1 MRRSGVR
8 RTAALALSLLAV
20 VAVVAAA
27 PRSGDAPLIAG
38 HAPPNGFRIAS
49 PTMGAV
55 VTGSVVLRAEP
66 AADLV
71 SEVVRVDFRVDGQ
84 PFCVR
89 ERPPFECEWDAGP
102 SPGVHVIR
110 AAAHLKDGRRLV
122 DSVRTA
128 RPAALAPTRRGRFTL
143 STDVD
148 VVQVVAT
155 VTDEQ
160 GRFIPNLAMEAFRI
174 WENDLP
180 QPVTHLI
187 GQESPREVVVAVDM
201 SSSMTDAMPQ
211 VRQAVRAFLGAL
223 RPDDHVTLLAFND
236 AVFTLARRE
245 SDPAARARAV
255 ERLAPW
261 GSTALYD
268 MLLKAMDL
276 LATRRG
282 RKVLV
287 VFSDGEDQSSRAAL
301 EDVQRRA
308 ETNDAPVYMI
318 GQGRGASDKKLQDLL
333 EKMARMSG
341 GRSFH
346 AQDIRELQDA
356 FAAIVLELENQYLL
370 GFQPRNSVKDGS
382 WRRIRVEAGKDH
394 RVRARQGY
402 RAVPRPGGAMAG
414 GLER

>member
-1 MRRSGVR
+1 VAGT
-8 RTAALALSLLAV
+8 TA
-20 VAVVAAA
+20 
-27 PRSGDAPLIAG
+27 
-38 HAPPNGFRIAS
+38 
-49 PTMGAV
+49 
-55 VTGSVVLRAEP
+55 LRAEVDP
-66 AADLV
+66 ALADA
-71 SEVVRVDFRVDGQ
+71 VVRVDFRLDGQ

-89 ERPPFECEWDAGP
+89 ERPPFECEWDAGS
-102 SPGVHVIR
+102 SPGAHVVR
-110 AAAHLKDGRRLV
+110 AAALLKDGRRLV
-122 DSVRTA
+122 ASLRTA
-128 RPAALAPTRRGRFTL
+128 APAPLAVNRRGRFTL
-143 STDVD
+143 TSDVD

-155 VTDEQ
+155 VTDDR
-160 GRFIPNLAMEAFRI
+160 GRFVGNLGMDAFRI
-174 WENDLP
+174 WENDVP

-187 GQESPREVVVAVDM
+187 GQDSPREVVVAVDM
-201 SSSMTDAMPQ
+201 SSSMTEAMPQ
-211 VRQAVRAFLGAL
+211 VRQAVRTFLGAL

-261 GSTALYD
+261 GGTALYD

-318 GQGRGASDKKLQDLL
+318 GQGRGATDRKLREIL
-333 EKMARMSG
+333 EKMAHMSG

-346 AQDIRELQDA
+346 TEDPRELQGV
-356 FAAIVLELENQYLL
+356 FAAIVEELENQYLL
-370 GFQPRNSVKDGS
+370 GYQPSNAAKDGS

-402 RAVPRPGGAMAG
+402 RAVPRAGGAMAEG
-414 GLER
+414 IQR